1 MPSHAIE
8 PVVISTWWFGRPAN
22 ERAGEILLQG
32 GSALDAAEAGVNMP
46 ELDPKVTSVGKGG
59 LPNAAGEVELDAA
72 VYWAPTRGVG
82 AVAGMRGI
90 ARAVSVARRVM
101 EATPHCMLAGEA
113 ARVFAVGQGFEE
125 EELLTPTARQRW
137 EEWKV
142 RPDLAEKSHD
152 TIGLLARDAN
162 GDLCAATSTS
172 GLAWKLP
179 GRVGDSPLVGSGLYA
194 DNAVGAAAATG
205 IGEYILRYC
214 ASFWIVEA
222 LRAGAP
228 PQSACESFIRWM
240 AEDQPAYT
248 EDMVAVIAL
257 NREGETGAAA
267 TKEGFEYAL
276 TRGGETRMH
285 AGPYWPEFRR
295 NNG

>member
-1 MPSHAIE
+1 MKNE
-8 PVVISTWWFGRPAN
+8 NLPVVISTWHFGKPAN
-22 ERAGEILLQG
+22 ERAWEILAAG
-32 GSALDAAEAGVNMP
+32 GSALDAAEAGVNVP
-46 ELDPKVTSVGKGG
+46 ELDLEVQSVGKGG

-82 AVAGMRGI
+82 AVAGLRRI

-101 EATPHCMLAGEA
+101 EATSHCMLVGDA
-113 ARVFAVGQGFEE
+113 AREFAVSQGFEE
-125 EELLTPTARQRW
+125 EDLLSPQAREKW
-137 EEWKV
+137 EGWKAD
-142 RPDLAEKSHD
+142 PDRAEKSHD

-205 IGEYILRYC
+205 IGETILRYC

-222 LRAGAP
+222 MRTGAT
-228 PQSACESFIRWM
+228 PQAACEGFIRWM
-240 AEDQPAYT
+240 AGERPEFA
-248 EDMVAVIAL
+248 EKMIAVIAL
-257 NREGETGAAA
+257 SKEGEVGAAA

-276 TRGGETRMH
+276 TRDGETLLH
-285 AGPYWPEFRR
+285 PGFIPAPSGRR
-295 NNG
+295 FS